1 MNLFYRNY
9 LISIV
14 LLWTG
19 ISFTLLAQY
28 YSDSVSNVKSTD
40 FSWPEGKK
48 VAISLTFDDAR
59 LSQIDKGIPILDKYN
74 VKGTFYVSPDN
85 MIQRKNG
92 WKNALEKGHEIGNH
106 SLLHPCTGNFVWS
119 RQRALEDYTL
129 SGMAEEL
136 DSANQWIYAQLGT
149 TPLSFA
155 YPCGQTFIGRGKET
169 RSYIPIIASLF
180 ETGRIWLSE
189 APNDPV
195 YCDLAQ
201 LTGIE
206 LDGKSF
212 EEIRKIISASE
223 GKWLILAGHEMDE
236 EGFQTSRLATLEEL
250 CRYALDPANGIWID
264 NVHNIASYIR
274 VKRNEPAHVEM
285 LPYLNPAL
293 PVEKRIDDLL
303 ARMTLEEKIGQLN
316 MPCVYEDALGG
327 TIEEKTVGCRKF
339 AAGTLIDGIGPG
351 GGFFTLSNTI
361 LHKGP
366 VQQASYF
373 NELQHIALEKTRLKI
388 PLLQTEEGTHGL
400 MCSGATIFPEGLAL
414 GSTWNTDLIREIYTT
429 AAREAR
435 AVGIHEL
442 FTLVIEPNRDP
453 RLGRNQEGYSEDPFL
468 CSQIAKAIVSG
479 IQGYDVSQGDKV
491 IAGLCHYP
499 GQSQPVSGL
508 ERGAMEISERTLREV
523 FLPPWEAGIREKG
536 ALGVMATYP
545 SIDGMPTHNSSKI
558 LTGILREELGFKGL
572 VLSEGGGVQ
581 TNIYNGLTDN
591 EKEAGAMAA
600 NAGMDVSISFQQGY
614 FSEMIENV
622 KEGRVSVQTIDR
634 SVRRVLYVKYLL
646 GLFDDPFVDPQ
657 KAAALSHTIQ
667 NQDLALKAAHEGIVL
682 LKNDNFLLPLKKSI
696 RSIAVIGP
704 NANDERNQLGDYTSI
719 SILQDIVTVL
729 EGIQGKLP
737 QSAKINYVK
746 GCRVIGDKDL
756 DIDKAVKAAA
766 RSEIAVVVVGE
777 NDWQKPDQQGTDG
790 EGYDVA
796 TLELTGHQQKL
807 IERVYATG
815 TPTIVVLIN
824 GRPLAIP
831 WIKEH
836 IPAIVEAWIPGEK
849 GGVAVADILFGDY
862 NPNGRLSIS
871 IPRHAGQLP
880 VYYNYKPS
888 KSYWIEQGWG
898 KPYADLDPKPLFFFG
913 HGLSYTSFEYSNLK
927 ITPDRTGTNGS
938 VVVSVDVK
946 NTGERAGAEV
956 VQLYLHDRISSIV
969 TPVIQLKGF
978 NKIWFQPGEKKTTA
992 FTLTTKELQLL
1003 DKNLIWTVEPGEFE
1017 VSVGSSSEDIHLRG
1031 NFSVY

>member
-1 MNLFYRNY
+1 MSLLYRRY
-9 LISIV
+9 LVITV
-14 LLWTG
+14 FLWTG
-19 ISFTLLAQY
+19 LSFNLLAQS
-28 YSDSVSNVKSTD
+28 YSDAVSDVKTPG

-59 LSQIDKGIPILDKYN
+59 LSQVDKGIPILDRYN
-74 VKGTFYVSPDN
+74 IRGTFYVSPDN
-85 MIQRKNG
+85 MMQRKSG
-92 WKNALEKGHEIGNH
+92 WKNALDQGHEIGNH

-129 SGMAEEL
+129 PGMAEEL
-136 DSANQWIYAQLGT
+136 DSANQWIFEQLGIK
-149 TPLSFA
+149 PLSFA

-169 RSYIPIIASLF
+169 RSYVPVIASMF

-195 YCDLAQ
+195 FCDLAQ
-201 LTGIE
+201 LSGVE

-212 EEIRKIISASE
+212 EEIKLMISTSG
-223 GKWLILAGHEMDE
+223 GKWLILAGHEME
-236 EGFQTSRLATLEEL
+236 EGGFQTSRLSTLEEL
-250 CRYALDPANGIWID
+250 CRYAMDPANGIWID

-274 VKRNEPAHVEM
+274 LKRNEPPHVEM

-293 PVEKRIDDLL
+293 PMQKRIDDLL

-316 MPCVYEDALGG
+316 MPCVYEESFGETLDQ
-327 TIEEKTVGCRKF
+327 KFNGCREFAEGKF
-339 AAGTLIDGIGPG
+339 MNGIGPG
-351 GGFFTLSNTI
+351 GGFFTMANTI

-366 VQQASYF
+366 VQQSSFF
-373 NELQHIALEKTRLKI
+373 NELQHIVLEKTRLKI
-388 PLLQTEEGTHGL
+388 PLLQVEEGTHGL
-400 MCSGATIFPEGLAL
+400 MCSGGTIFPEGLAL
-414 GSTWNTDLIREIYTT
+414 GSTWNTNLIRDIYAT

-479 IQGYDVSQGDKV
+479 TQGYDVSRGDKV

-523 FLPPWEAGIREKG
+523 FLPPWEAGILEKG

-558 LTGILREELGFKGL
+558 LTSILREELGFKGL

-591 EKEAGAMAA
+591 EKEAGALAA

-614 FSEMIENV
+614 FGEMIENV
-622 KEGRVSVQTIDR
+622 NEGRVSVQTIDR
-634 SVRRVLYVKYLL
+634 SVRRVLYIKYLL
-646 GLFDDPFVDPQ
+646 GLFDNPFVDPD
-657 KAAALSHTIQ
+657 KAAAVSHTLE
-667 NQDLALKAAHEGIVL
+667 NQDLALKAAREGIVL
-682 LKNDNFLLPLKKSI
+682 LKNDNLLPLKKSI

-737 QSAKINYVK
+737 QSAKINFVK
-746 GCRVIGDKDL
+746 GCQVIGDGEL
-756 DIDKAVKAAA
+756 EIDKAVKAAA

-777 NDWQKPDQQGTDG
+777 NDWQKPDKQGTDG

-796 TLELTGHQQKL
+796 TLELTGHQQEL

-815 TPTIVVLIN
+815 TPTIVILIN

-849 GGVAVADILFGDY
+849 GGAAVADILFGDY
-862 NPNGRLSIS
+862 NPDGRLSIT
-871 IPRHAGQLP
+871 IPRHVGQLP

-888 KSYWIEQGWG
+888 KSYWIEHGWG
-898 KPYADLDPKPLFFFG
+898 KPYADLDPKPLFCFG
-913 HGLSYTSFEYSNLK
+913 HGLSYSSFEYSNLK
-927 ITPDRTGTNGS
+927 ITPEHTGTNGS
-938 VVVSVDVK
+938 VMITVDVR

-956 VQLYLHDRISSIV
+956 VQLYLHDKISSMV

-978 NKIWFQPGEKKTTA
+978 TKIWLQPGEKKSTN
-992 FTLTTKELQLL
+992 FTLTTRELQLL
-1003 DKNLIWTVEPGEFE
+1003 DENLIKTVEPGEFE
-1017 VSVGSSSEDIHLRG
+1017 IYVGSSSEDIHLRG
-1031 NFSVY
+1031 NFSVH